1 MVQDIRNVRGLRID
15 RSVTR
20 SGNGYGY
27 RVSLDLKWSER
38 EREKRDLT
46 VEETRTGKWNTV
58 AAERGLK
65 STPLMGSFWVSKLNA
80 RESA

>member
-1 MVQDIRNVRGLRID
+1 MDRQVGDKKRKWVWIPSFSGLEMVR
-15 RSVTR
+15 
-20 SGNGYGY
+20 
-27 RVSLDLKWSER
+27 ER

>member
-1 MVQDIRNVRGLRID
+1 MVR
-15 RSVTR
+15 
-20 SGNGYGY
+20 
-27 RVSLDLKWSER
+27 ER

-65 STPLMGSFWVSKLNA
+65 STPLMDSFWVSKLNA

>member
-38 EREKRDLT
+38 EIEKK
-46 VEETRTGKWNTV
+46 EI
-58 AAERGLK
+58 
-65 STPLMGSFWVSKLNA
+65 
-80 RESA
+80 

>member
-27 RVSLDLKWSER
+27 RSFSGLEMVRERER

-46 VEETRTGKWNTV
+46 VEETRMEHSG
-58 AAERGLK
+58 AAER
-65 STPLMGSFWVSKLNA
+65 
-80 RESA
+80 